1 MRPEQLV
8 ERYLPLADKLALR
21 YRHTAE
27 PLDDLIQVARLGL
40 IKAARR
46 WDPDRG
52 LAFSTFAVPTIL
64 GELRRHFRD
73 STWAVKPPRDVQ
85 ELGLALPRVR
95 ETLSQEL
102 RREPSAR
109 DIADHLDLPIEDVLE
124 AIMAK
129 DGYKPDSLDAPIA
142 ADHEGGAAAQDW
154 LVDER
159 ADYGESDARVL
170 LSQLAADLDDREREL
185 LRLRFQ
191 EDLTQREIGDRLGC
205 SQMHVSRMLQTVME
219 RLSADALVPRRPGAQ
234 PGGESRP
241 VAAERQRAV
250 EELGVHERL
259 RQVPT

>member
-1 MRPEQLV
+1 MSPEQLA
-8 ERYLPLADKLALR
+8 ERHLALADNLALR
-21 YRHTAE
+21 YRHTSE

-73 STWAVKPPRDVQ
+73 STWAVRPPRDIQ
-85 ELGLALPRVR
+85 ELGIALPRVR
-95 ETLSQEL
+95 DTLSQEL
-102 RREPSAR
+102 KREPSAR
-109 DIADHLDLPIEDVLE
+109 DIAHHLDLPVEDVLE

-129 DGYKPDSLDAPIA
+129 DGYKPDSLDAPVA
-142 ADHEGGAAAQDW
+142 PDHPDGAAEQDW
-154 LVDER
+154 VVDER
-159 ADYGESDARVL
+159 ANYAESEARVL
-170 LSQLAADLDDREREL
+170 LSQLGADLDDREREL

-219 RLSADALVPRRPGAQ
+219 RLMLSAATGYGAVTT
-234 PGGESRP
+234 R
-241 VAAERQRAV
+241 
-250 EELGVHERL
+250 
-259 RQVPT
+259 

>member
-1 MRPEQLV
+1 MSPEQLA
-8 ERYLPLADKLALR
+8 ERHMPLADSLASR
-21 YRHTAE
+21 YRHTSE

-73 STWAVKPPRDVQ
+73 STWTVRPPRDIQ
-85 ELGLALPRVR
+85 ELGVALPRIR

-102 RREPSAR
+102 GREPSAR
-109 DIADHLDLPIEDVLE
+109 DIADGLDLPVEHVLE

-129 DGYKPDSLDAPIA
+129 DGYKPDSLDAPVTL
-142 ADHEGGAAAQDW
+142 DHPDGAAEQDW

-159 ADYGESDARVL
+159 ADYAESDARVL
-170 LSQLAADLDDREREL
+170 LSQLSADLDDREREL

-205 SQMHVSRMLQTVME
+205 SQMQVSRMLRTVME
-219 RLSADALVPRRPGAQ
+219 RLTAGALVPEVQAGR
-234 PGGESRP
+234 
-241 VAAERQRAV
+241 
-250 EELGVHERL
+250 
-259 RQVPT
+259 

>member
-1 MRPEQLV
+1 MKPEQLA
-8 ERYLPLADKLALR
+8 ERHLPLADKLALR
-21 YRHTAE
+21 YRHTSE

-40 IKAARR
+40 IQAARR

-52 LAFSTFAVPTIL
+52 VAFSTFAVPTIM

-73 STWAVKPPRDVQ
+73 STWAVKPPRHIQ

-109 DIADHLDLPIEDVLE
+109 DLADHLDLPVDDVLE
-124 AIMAK
+124 AIIAK
-129 DGYKPDSLDAPIA
+129 DGYKPDSLDAPLA
-142 ADHEGGAAAQDW
+142 RDHPGGAAEQDR

-159 ADYGESDARVL
+159 ASYGESDARVL
-170 LSQLAADLDDREREL
+170 LSQLGADLDDREREI

-205 SQMHVSRMLQTVME
+205 SQMQVSRMLQTVMK
-219 RLSADALVPRRPGAQ
+219 RLTAHALVPGVQ
-234 PGGESRP
+234 PGGL
-241 VAAERQRAV
+241 ADDRQRAV
-250 EELGVHERL
+250 EAQGAHERL
-259 RQVPT
+259 RQVLA

>member
-1 MRPEQLV
+1 MSPEQLA
-8 ERYLPLADKLALR
+8 ERHMPLADNLALR
-21 YRHTAE
+21 YRHTSE

-73 STWAVKPPRDVQ
+73 STWTVRPPRELQ
-85 ELGLALPRVR
+85 ELGVALPHVR
-95 ETLSQEL
+95 ETLIQVL
-102 RREPSAR
+102 KREPSAG
-109 DIADHLDLPIEDVLE
+109 DIADHLDLPVEHVLE

-129 DGYKPDSLDAPIA
+129 DGYKADSLDAPVGL
-142 ADHEGGAAAQDW
+142 DQPGGAVEHDW

-159 ADYGESDARVL
+159 ADYSESDARVL
-170 LSQLAADLDDREREL
+170 LAQLSADLDEREREL

-205 SQMHVSRMLQTVME
+205 SQMHVSRMLRTVMD
-219 RLSADALVPRRPGAQ
+219 RLTADALLPRRREVQ
-234 PGGESRP
+234 PRG
-241 VAAERQRAV
+241 
-250 EELGVHERL
+250 
-259 RQVPT
+259 

>member
-1 MRPEQLV
+1 MSPEQLA
-8 ERYLPLADKLALR
+8 ERHMPLADKLALR
-21 YRHTAE
+21 YRHTSE

-40 IKAARR
+40 IQAARR

-52 LAFSTFAVPTIL
+52 VAFSTFAVPTIL

-73 STWAVKPPRDVQ
+73 STWAVRPPRDVQ
-85 ELGLALPRVR
+85 ELGLALVRVR

-109 DIADHLDLPIEDVLE
+109 DIADHLDLPVEAVLE

-129 DGYKPDSLDAPIA
+129 DGYKPDSLDAPVA
-142 ADHEGGAAAQDW
+142 LDQPGGAAERDW

-159 ADYGESDARVL
+159 ANYSESDARVL
-170 LSQLAADLDDREREL
+170 LSQVGADLDNREREV

-205 SQMHVSRMLQTVME
+205 SQMQVSRMLQTIIE
-219 RLSADALVPRRPGAQ
+219 RLSTDALV
-234 PGGESRP
+234 S
-241 VAAERQRAV
+241 
-250 EELGVHERL
+250 
-259 RQVPT
+259 